1 MAHASVRYLYPG
13 SSSFEGSLNGNM
25 LVDLAPP
32 TPEETPTAWDVGKT
46 AGGNGAEMIFG
57 AALTSFVST
66 PIPEGNPNNT
76 DCYVAGPFDGIFY
89 SGSWDFKMG
98 VAGSSAEGASGQI
111 QFKVW
116 KADNP
121 SGVSASLLTQGILS
135 GSNVTNLAVGVVQQS
150 SLVFSMDDVKMNDEY
165 LLFQIAWWITAAAGK
180 NNSDVHIWTGQDYSR
195 ITSSI
200 FEYHPSLGVAWLHDE
215 YPAP

>member
-1 MAHASVRYLYPG
+1 MAHVGVKHLYPG
-13 SSSFEGSLNGNM
+13 SASFEGSLNGNM
-25 LVDLAPP
+25 LVDIPP
-32 TPEETPTAWDVGKT
+32 PEPGETTTAWDVGKT
-46 AGGNGAEMIFG
+46 ALGNGAEMIFG
-57 AALTSFVST
+57 AAVSSFVTT

-98 VAGSSAEGASGQI
+98 VAASSADGADGQI

-135 GSNVTNLAVGVVQQS
+135 GSRVGPLTSGVVQQS
-150 SLVFSMDDVKMNDEY
+150 SLVFSMDDIKMNDEY
-165 LLFQIAWWITAAAGK
+165 LLFQIAWWIRAASSKNTA
-180 NNSDVHIWTGQDYSR
+180 DVHIWTGQDYSR
-195 ITSSI
+195 ITSSL
-200 FEYHPSLGVAWLHDE
+200 FEFHPSLGVAWLHDE